1 VQKKLHQASD
11 TIEKAKARSRAPWRK
26 LKDVQV
32 LPTGEATSLLSPNVM
47 DEDAKAI
54 ADDTA
59 GAIHIV
65 WVFNGEEFAFVT

>member
-1 VQKKLHQASD
+1 
-11 TIEKAKARSRAPWRK
+11 
-26 LKDVQV
+26 
-32 LPTGEATSLLSPNVM
+32 M